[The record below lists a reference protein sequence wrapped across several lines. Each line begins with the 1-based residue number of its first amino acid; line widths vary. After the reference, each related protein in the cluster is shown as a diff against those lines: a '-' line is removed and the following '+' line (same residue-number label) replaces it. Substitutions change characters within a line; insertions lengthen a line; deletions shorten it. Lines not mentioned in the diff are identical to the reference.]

1 MSIKQNINFPEVTFK
16 DSKAAINK
24 PDFYMPV
31 TLNVKAVLKSWQ
43 LSVFSFEWIDKDAS
57 VKDMDDLKETDQEK
71 RKAIEAAINAGETID
86 KPVLGIGIQD
96 NIEIGSGKA
105 VLCTLAAH
113 GIKTIPVHIPKS
125 NKSDFKDLIA
135 DVS

>member
-1 MSIKQNINFPEVTFK
+1 MNTAKITFQ
-16 DSKAAINK
+16 DSKAAKAK
-24 PDFYMPV
+24 PDFYIPV
-31 TLNVKAVLKSWQ
+31 TLNVSKVLKSWQ
-43 LSVFSFEWIDKDAS
+43 LSVFSFEWLEKDSS
-57 VKDMDDLKETDQEK
+57 VKAFDDLKSSDQEK
-71 RKAIEAAINAGETID
+71 REAVESAINAGNALD

-125 NKSDFKDLIA
+125 NESDFKDLIA
-135 DVS
+135 DA